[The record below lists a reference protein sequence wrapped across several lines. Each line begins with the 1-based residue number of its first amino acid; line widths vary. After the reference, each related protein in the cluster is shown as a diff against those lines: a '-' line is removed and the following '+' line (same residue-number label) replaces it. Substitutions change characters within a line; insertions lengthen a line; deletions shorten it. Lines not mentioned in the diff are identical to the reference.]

1 MIIGTIALIL
11 LAAASLPALV
21 ILIYVYV
28 KDRTE
33 REPGRLLIKLILG
46 GFLSTVMAIVTELI
60 GEKILAGIEFA
71 SVDQMNF
78 VKYML
83 VVALSEEFFKY
94 IVMRKITWKNP
105 NFNCSFDGVVYA
117 VFTSLG
123 FAILENV
130 FYIINGGLTT
140 ALIRAVT
147 AIPGHASFGVF
158 MGVFYA
164 FARRQKSKGNGG
176 LSVIFEILAVAL
188 STFVHG
194 IYDYATT
201 LQTIWLFIAFIIVLF
216 ILSFIMIRYMSLND
230 RVLPGAEISADDPG
244 DDVPVGSVPNGR
256 TASSVGRVIIEPAK
270 SDPTKKYTNY
280 RS

>member
-46 GFLSTVMAIVTELI
+46 VFLSTVMAIVTELI

-71 SVDQMNF
+71 STDQRNF

-140 ALIRAVT
+140 ALMRAVT

-158 MGVFYA
+158 MGAWYG
-164 FARRQKSKGNGG
+164 FARRRDLEGDPVRSARCRRM
-176 LSVIFEILAVAL
+176 AVLVPALLHGAYDFIAARQTETLTLVFIVFVFAMFIGAL
-188 STFVHG
+188 SLVK
-194 IYDYATT
+194 
-201 LQTIWLFIAFIIVLF
+201 
-216 ILSFIMIRYMSLND
+216 RMS
-230 RVLPGAEISADDPG
+230 
-244 DDVPVGSVPNGR
+244 
-256 TASSVGRVIIEPAK
+256 K
-270 SDPTKKYTNY
+270 SDEYLAP
-280 RS
+280 RWEPF

>member
-1 MIIGTIALIL
+1 MIIGTIALVL
-11 LAAASLPALV
+11 LAVASFPALV

-33 REPGRLLIKLILG
+33 REPGGLLLKLLLG
-46 GFLSTVMAIVTELI
+46 GFLATAFAIVFEII

-71 SVDQMNF
+71 SADQKNF
-78 VKYML
+78 IKYMF

-94 IVMRKITWKNP
+94 IVMRKVTWKNP
-105 NFNCSFDGVVYA
+105 NFNCSYDGVVYG

-130 FYIINGGLTT
+130 LYIINGGIST
-140 ALIRAVT
+140 ALVRAVT

-164 FARRQKSKGNGG
+164 FAKRQKVRGNHASSG
-176 LSVIFEILAVAL
+176 IFEVLAVL
-188 STFVHG
+188 LPMTVHG

-201 LQTIWLFIAFIIVLF
+201 LSSLWLFIAFIVVLF
-216 ILSFIMIRYMSLND
+216 ILSFIMIRYMAKND
-230 RVLPGAEISADDPG
+230 NTLHGGPLEEAPVVEVPDDGPTST
-244 DDVPVGSVPNGR
+244 VGH
-256 TASSVGRVIIEPAK
+256 VIIEPAK
-270 SDPTKKYTNY
+270 KDSTKNYTNY
-280 RS
+280 RTK

>member
-1 MIIGTIALIL
+1 MIALIL
-11 LAAASLPALV
+11 LGAASLPALV
-21 ILIYVYV
+21 ILIYVYA

-33 REPGRLLIKLILG
+33 REPGGLLLKLILG
-46 GFLSTVMAIVTELI
+46 GCLSTVFAIIFELI

-83 VVALSEEFFKY
+83 VVAFSEEFFKY

-105 NFNCSFDGVVYA
+105 NFNCSFDGVVYG

-123 FAILENV
+123 FAILENLL
-130 FYIINGGLTT
+130 YIINGGLST
-140 ALIRAVT
+140 ALVRAVT

-164 FARRQKSKGNGG
+164 FAKRQKVRGNSVFSK
-176 LSVIFEILAVAL
+176 IFEILAVL
-188 STFVHG
+188 LPMCVHG

-201 LQTIWLFIAFIIVLF
+201 LSSLWLFIGFIAALF
-216 ILSFIMIRYMSLND
+216 ILSFIMIRYMSKND
-230 RVLPGAEISADDPG
+230 NTLHGGPIDGAPVVEVPDDGPTST
-244 DDVPVGSVPNGR
+244 VGH
-256 TASSVGRVIIEPAK
+256 VIIEQTK
-270 SDPTKKYTNY
+270 SDSNKKYTNY
-280 RS
+280 RG